1 MYNSSVKKSG
11 GTSFTPLNREN
22 LSDRVSG
29 RLLEMMSSQELRPG
43 DKLPAEPDLC
53 RQLGVGRSTLRE
65 GIRSLAFLGVLEA
78 RAGEGTFVAGNTGR
92 MLDGVLLSGLLQSRK
107 EIDELCEARMVL
119 ETELAGLCAERA
131 TEEDVAGLRRL
142 AVEMERDSGIST
154 AEFVGL
160 DLSFHLALAMAAK
173 NEILMQL
180 LRATRGLLQ
189 EWIIRS
195 QRAEEARGLAKS
207 GHELIVAAIERRDAT
222 AARKAMAEHLRGSFE
237 LLKKSSRLGN

>member
-1 MYNSSVKKSG
+1 MKEIPA
-11 GTSFTPLNREN
+11 FAPLTREN
-22 LSDRVSG
+22 LSDQVSG
-29 RLLEMMSSQELRPG
+29 RLLEMLSSQALRPG
-43 DKLPAEPDLC
+43 DRLPPEPDLC

-65 GIRSLAFLGVLEA
+65 GIRSLVFLGVLQP

-119 ETELAGLCAERA
+119 ETELSSLCAERA
-131 TEEDVAGLRRL
+131 TEDDLVELRHLAAG
-142 AVEMERDSGIST
+142 MERDDGIST
-154 AEFVGL
+154 EEFVGL
-160 DLSFHLALAMAAK
+160 DLSFHLALATAAK

-195 QRAEEARGLAKS
+195 QRVEVARAVAKS
-207 GHELIVAAIERRDAT
+207 GHERILGAIERRDAA
-222 AARKAMAEHLRGSFE
+222 AARQAMAEHLRGSFE
-237 LLKKSSRLGN
+237 LLKKSTELGA

>member
-1 MYNSSVKKSG
+1 MKKKAA
-11 GTSFTPLNREN
+11 TPFTPLNREN
-22 LSDRVSG
+22 LSDQVSG
-29 RLLEMMSSQELRPG
+29 RLLEMLSSQELRPG
-43 DKLPAEPDLC
+43 DRLPTEPDLC

-65 GIRSLAFLGVLEA
+65 GIRSLAFLGVLEP

-119 ETELAGLCAERA
+119 ETELAALCAERA
-131 TEEDVAGLRRL
+131 TGEDLAGLRRL
-142 AVEMERDSGIST
+142 ATDMERDEGIST

-160 DLSFHLALAMAAK
+160 DLSFHLALATAAK

-195 QRAEEARGLAKS
+195 QRAGEARMLAKS
-207 GHELIVAAIERRDAT
+207 GHDQILTAISRKDGA
-222 AARKAMAEHLRGSFE
+222 AARRAMAEHLRGSFE
-237 LLKKSSRLGN
+237 LLKKSTEMGA